1 MAEAEAGNSPGANP
15 PGADAQAADPQ
26 AANLQAAEHRI
37 AAFEERDRPLLQR
50 AQHFLH
56 SSPSA
61 VPLLVL
67 ILSIA
72 MFGLI
77 DGQKFFSPFALTLI
91 LQQVA
96 IVGIVGAAQTLV
108 ILTAGIDLSVG
119 AILVL
124 CSVVMGKFSVTYGL
138 PPIVGLAAG
147 LLLGLACGA
156 FNGFLV
162 ATIKLP
168 PFIVT
173 LGTWQIYSAA
183 NFIYAANETIRSQDV
198 EAQAPILHFLA
209 NKFEIGGANFTFAVI
224 LMILIAVFIWYVL
237 NHTAWG
243 RHVYA
248 VGDDPEAARL
258 SGINVKRNLISVY
271 ALAGLICALAGWALI
286 GRIGSVSPLGGQ
298 NANIES
304 ITAAVIGGTS
314 LFGGRGS
321 IVGTMFG
328 ALIVGVF
335 GLGLRLWGT
344 DPQWTYLSVGALIIV
359 AVAIDQWIRR
369 VSA

>member
-1 MAEAEAGNSPGANP
+1 MMDEAKAGGAQSAEYEKRLAEA
-15 PGADAQAADPQ
+15 DT
-26 AANLQAAEHRI
+26 RI
-37 AAFEERDRPLLQR
+37 ASFDERERSPVER
-50 AQHFLH
+50 IQHFLH

-67 ILSIA
+67 IASVAI
-72 MFGLI
+72 FGVI
-77 DGQKFFSPFALTLI
+77 NGSKFFSPFALTLI

-96 IVGIVGAAQTLV
+96 IVGIIGSAQTLI

-119 AILVL
+119 AIMVL
-124 CSVVMGKFSVTYGL
+124 CSVVMGRFSINYGL
-138 PPIVGLAAG
+138 PPVIGLAAG
-147 LLLGLACGA
+147 MTLGMACGA

-162 ATIKLP
+162 ARVKLP

-173 LGTWQIYSAA
+173 LGTWAIFSAA

-198 EAQAPILHFLA
+198 AAQAPILHFFG
-209 NKFEIGGANFTFAVI
+209 NKIEVGGANFTFAVI
-224 LMILIAVFIWYVL
+224 LMIALAGFLWYVL

-248 VGDDPEAARL
+248 IGDDPEAARL
-258 SGINVKRNLISVY
+258 SGINVDRMLISVY
-271 ALAGLICALAGWALI
+271 AVAGLICAVAGWALI
-286 GRIGSVSPLGGQ
+286 GRIGSVSPQSGQ

-304 ITAAVIGGTS
+304 ITAAVIGGAS

-321 IVGTMFG
+321 IMGTVFG

-344 DPQWTYLSVGALIIV
+344 DPQWTYLTVGALIII
-359 AVAIDQWIRR
+359 AVATDQWIRK

>member
-1 MAEAEAGNSPGANP
+1 MTTSMPDRAG
-15 PGADAQAADPQ
+15 AAGGPSVPV
-26 AANLQAAEHRI
+26 EE
-37 AAFEERDRPLLQR
+37 EEREGWLRRL
-50 AQHFLH
+50 QHFLH
-56 SSPSA
+56 SHPTTIPA
-61 VPLLVL
+61 FVLLLGVVFF
-67 ILSIA
+67 SIA
-72 MFGLI
+72 VGHRFLHPFNLSLI
-77 DGQKFFSPFALTLI
+77 I
-91 LQQVA
+91 QQVT
-96 IVGIVGAAQTLV
+96 IIGILGVAQTII

-124 CSVVMGKFSVTYGL
+124 CSVVMGKFSVSYGL
-138 PPIVGLAAG
+138 PTSVGLAAG
-147 LLLGLACGA
+147 MILGLACGA
-156 FNGFLV
+156 FNGFLI
-162 ATIKLP
+162 AKIKLP

-198 EAQAPILHFLA
+198 DAQAPALHFFA
-209 NKFEIGGANFTFAVI
+209 NKIEFGQANFTFAVF
-224 LMILIAVFIWYVL
+224 LMILIAVFLWYVL

-248 VGDDPEAARL
+248 IGDDPEAARL

-271 ALAGLICALAGWALI
+271 ALGGLICAFAGWALI

-335 GLGLRLWGT
+335 GLGLRLAGT
-344 DPQWTYLSVGALIIV
+344 DPQWTYLSVGALIII
-359 AVAIDQWIRR
+359 AVAIDQWIRK

>member
-1 MAEAEAGNSPGANP
+1 MAEAEAGN
-15 PGADAQAADPQ
+15 PQ
-26 AANLQAAEHRI
+26 AAEYEKSLAEADTRVASFDEHDRSAIKRI
-37 AAFEERDRPLLQR
+37 
-50 AQHFLH
+50 QHFLH

-67 ILSIA
+67 IFSIVI
-72 MFGLI
+72 FGI
-77 DGQKFFSPFALTLI
+77 ADGKKFFSPFALTLI

-96 IVGIVGAAQTLV
+96 IVGIVGSAQTLV

-124 CSVVMGKFSVTYGL
+124 CSVVMGKFSINYGL
-138 PPIVGLAAG
+138 PSFVGLGAG
-147 LLLGLACGA
+147 MLLGLACGA

-162 ATIKLP
+162 ARIKLP

-198 EAQAPILHFLA
+198 DAQAPILHFFG
-209 NKFEIGGANFTFAVI
+209 NKLEFGQANFTFAVF
-224 LMILIAVFIWYVL
+224 LMILIAVLLWYVL

-248 VGDDPEAARL
+248 IGDDPEAARL
-258 SGINVKRNLISVY
+258 SGINVKRHLISVY
-271 ALAGLICALAGWALI
+271 AMGGLICAFAGWALI

-298 NANIES
+298 NSNIES

-321 IVGTMFG
+321 IIGTMFG

-344 DPQWTYLSVGALIIV
+344 DPQWTYLSVGALIII
-359 AVAIDQWIRR
+359 AVAIDQWIRKI
-369 VSA
+369 SA

>member
-1 MAEAEAGNSPGANP
+1 MAEAEFEKPLAE
-15 PGADAQAADPQ
+15 ADNRVASFD
-26 AANLQAAEHRI
+26 
-37 AAFEERDRPLLQR
+37 ERDRSPIRRL
-50 AQHFLH
+50 QHFLH

-67 ILSIA
+67 VLSVA
-72 MFGLI
+72 LFGI
-77 DGQKFFSPFALTLI
+77 VNGSKFFSPFALTLI

-124 CSVVMGKFSVTYGL
+124 CSVVMGKFSVNYGL
-138 PPIVGLAAG
+138 PPFVGLLAG
-147 LLLGLACGA
+147 LTLGVACGA
-156 FNGFLV
+156 FNGLLIAYV
-162 ATIKLP
+162 KLP

-173 LGTWQIYSAA
+173 LGTWQIFSAA
-183 NFIYAANETIRSQDV
+183 NFIYAANETIRSQDID
-198 EAQAPILHFLA
+198 AQAPLLHFLA
-209 NKFEIGGANFTFAVI
+209 NKVEVGQANFTFAVF
-224 LMILIAVFIWYVL
+224 LMIAIAFLLWYVL

-248 VGDDPEAARL
+248 IGDDPEAARL
-258 SGINVKRNLISVY
+258 SGINVKRKLISVY
-271 ALAGLICALAGWALI
+271 ALAGFICAIAGWALI

-298 NANIES
+298 TANIDA

-321 IVGTMFG
+321 ILGTMFG

-335 GLGLRLWGT
+335 GLGLRLAGT
-344 DPQWTYLSVGALIIV
+344 DPQWTFLSVGALIII
-359 AVAIDQWIRR
+359 AVAIDQWIRK